1 MNTEE
6 QQNYVEAYKW
16 WGLATAQGIEEAKE
30 GLQILANRM
39 TPEQIV
45 EGEKLSADWKGKR

>member
-1 MNTEE
+1 
-6 QQNYVEAYKW
+6 VEAYKW